1 MNRKFF
7 CIALCG
13 AILFALY
20 VSARAQ
26 QPKKVSRIGMLMS
39 SSAPSQKSRL
49 DDFRNGLR
57 EFGYVERQNILIE
70 YRYANGKLD
79 QLPAL
84 VAELVGLKVEL
95 IVTTGNEAVHAAKN
109 TTQTLPIVMAFSGDP
124 VAAGFVASLS
134 RPGGNITGLSRIN
147 VELTAK
153 QLELLK
159 ETIPRVVLVAVLFN
173 PEGRVPELALKDA
186 KAAATPLGL
195 KLQTL
200 QVQASNDLEIA
211 FRSAASERA
220 NAMLVLPGGF
230 LGFRRKHIVDLAAKG
245 RLPTM
250 FGRTEAVEDGGLMSY
265 GATSVNEFRRAA
277 YFVDRILKG
286 AKPADLPVEQPSKF
300 ELVINLKTA
309 KQIGLTIPQ
318 RVLARADRVIK

>member
-1 MNRKFF
+1 MNRKIF
-7 CIALCG
+7 CFALGALLLALC
-13 AILFALY
+13 

-26 QPKKVSRIGMLMS
+26 QPKKVPRIGMLMS
-39 SSAPSQKSRL
+39 SSASSQKSRL
-49 DDFRNGLR
+49 DDFRDGLR
-57 EFGYVERQNILIE
+57 ELGYVERQNILIE

-84 VAELVGLKVEL
+84 AAELVSLKVEL
-95 IVTTGNEAVHAAKN
+95 IVTTGNEAVQAVKN

-200 QVQASNDLEIA
+200 QVRAANDLEIA

-220 NAMLVLPGGF
+220 NALLVLPGGF
-230 LGFRRKHIVDLAAKG
+230 LGFRRKRIADLAAKG

-286 AKPADLPVEQPSKF
+286 AKPADLPVEQPTKF
-300 ELVINLKTA
+300 EFVINLKTA
-309 KQIGLTIPQ
+309 KQIGLTIPPN
-318 RVLARADRVIK
+318 VLARADRVIR

>member
-7 CIALCG
+7 CFVALGALILALC
-13 AILFALY
+13 
-20 VSARAQ
+20 VSAEAQ
-26 QPKKVSRIGMLMS
+26 QPKKLPRIGMLMS
-39 SSAPSQKSRL
+39 SSASSQKSRL
-49 DDFRNGLR
+49 DDFRDGLR
-57 EFGYVERQNILIE
+57 ELGYVERQNILIE

-95 IVTTGNEAVHAAKN
+95 IVTTGNEAVQAAKN

-220 NAMLVLPGGF
+220 NAMLVLSGGF
-230 LGFRRKHIVDLAAKG
+230 LGFRRKRIVDLAAKG

-286 AKPADLPVEQPSKF
+286 AKPGDLPVEQPSKF
-300 ELVINLKTA
+300 EVVINLKTA
-309 KQIGLTIPQ
+309 KQIGLTIPPN
-318 RVLARADRVIK
+318 VLV